1 MASPLP
7 SCPCYSEA
15 LERKRQTSDAVH
27 RNHHNTQQITDALE
41 KWRPHSAQRGAL
53 CTYPHRPPPP
63 DFRDM
68 RGQRDHVN
76 DGAQGRQEM
85 GGAGGREGW

>member
-53 CTYPHRPPPP
+53 YTYPHPPE
-63 DFRDM
+63 FRDT

-76 DGAQGRQEM
+76 DGVQGRQEM
-85 GGAGGREGW
+85 RGAGGSQGW